1 MFKVPQLRNIAQTGP
16 YFHDGAVATLE
27 QAVTLMGKHQLGK
40 DLSPDEVGSIVTFLK
55 ALDGTVDPLL
65 AKAPTLP

>member
-1 MFKVPQLRNIAQTGP
+1 
-16 YFHDGAVATLE
+16 
-27 QAVTLMGKHQLGK
+27 MGKHQLGK